1 MGANKHTFILLA
13 VAQFIAAPVSANDFR
28 LFKECLNINE
38 TFYHQII
45 DGDILEIGNS
55 KNWALVIVNCP
66 GQTFAMSRCT
76 TCPEYQNS
84 AIVIRKDAGKIC
96 SGDTIYIDKK
106 PCTIGDIKKERWD
119 GK

>member
-1 MGANKHTFILLA
+1 MKKLIKNGKIVT
-13 VAQFIAAPVSANDFR
+13 PE
-28 LFKECLNINE
+28 K
-38 TFYHQII
+38 II

-66 GQTFAMSRCT
+66 GKTALAMSRCN
-76 TCPEYQNS
+76 TCPEYPNG

-96 SGDTIYIDKK
+96 SGDTIYVVNK

-119 GK
+119 GR